1 MPSQKIPDPQEK
13 QRLVNMTVIAL
24 VGQVGCLT
32 LIIVLAAVFGGM
44 WIDSRM
50 DSKPV
55 GTIILVAVSVPLAI
69 FVMLKVVRTTLRKLG
84 LDTTPQQN
92 IQEGKPDDSNNNG

>member
-1 MPSQKIPDPQEK
+1 MPDQKNPVPQDR
-13 QRLVNMTVIAL
+13 QRLVNLTVVAL

-50 DSKPV
+50 NSKPV

-69 FVMLKVVRTTLRKLG
+69 FVMLKVVRATLKKLG
-84 LDTTPQQN
+84 LDTQPDAT
-92 IQEGKPDDSNNNG
+92 IQKGNAEESQDND